1 MKRSPCNGG
10 RSFSLNHTIIMDK
23 RYLAGLLVLMLG
35 VSLVSAARAQVYPQ
49 GDITLVVGVPQGE
62 FEQHV
67 DDVGFGLN
75 FFAGLGL
82 GRTPIVVGLDGGFLV
97 YGFERR
103 PEPFSTTIP
112 DVTVAVETTNAIA
125 MGHVLLRLQ
134 PPTGSFQPYVDG
146 LFGFKYFFTETSI
159 SDEDYG
165 GDFAIASS
173 TNFDDAALSYGVG
186 GGLNI
191 EIHRGQRK
199 SLFINVGARYL
210 FGSEAE
216 YLKEGSIERRNGR
229 VFFTTERSETDIL
242 ITQLGMTMKF

>member
-1 MKRSPCNGG
+1 MNKR
-10 RSFSLNHTIIMDK
+10 F
-23 RYLAGLLVLMLG
+23 LAGFFILALG
-35 VSLVSAARAQVYPQ
+35 VSLVGAVRAQVYPQ
-49 GDITLVVGVPQGE
+49 GDITVIVGLPQGE
-62 FEQHV
+62 FERNV
-67 DDVGFGLN
+67 DDAGVGLN
-75 FFAGLGL
+75 FFVGIGL
-82 GRTPIVVGLDGGFLV
+82 GRTPFVVGLDGGFLV

-103 PEPFSTTIP
+103 HEPFSTTIP
-112 DVTVAVETTNAIA
+112 DVTVAVETSNAIA

-186 GGLNI
+186 GGLDI

-199 SLFINVGARYL
+199 SVFINVGARYL

-229 VFFTTERSETDIL
+229 VFFTTDRSETDLL
-242 ITQLGMTMKF
+242 IMQLGITLKF